1 MRRAYWTTAALLTCG
16 LILFGQNRF
25 DEARERALIQA
36 VLDAYGAAWTKGDAK
51 VAAAVMTEDSDW
63 VSSDGSVVTGRRAI
77 EAAHEEVLTGSGK
90 GSRHSHPGTPK
101 IRFIRRDVAI
111 VDGDSFVGGLRDKD
125 GKELPAQLSC
135 YIAVFVKED
144 GRWLVTAFRS
154 LPQVKSSTSAH

>member
-1 MRRAYWTTAALLTCG
+1 MATSCRINRIFGVPGCECRLPLPLPVRTSSCAASIARR
-16 LILFGQNRF
+16 
-25 DEARERALIQA
+25 
-36 VLDAYGAAWTKGDAK
+36 
-51 VAAAVMTEDSDW
+51 
-63 VSSDGSVVTGRRAI
+63 SVVTGRRAI

-101 IRFIRRDVAI
+101 IRFIRHDVAI

-125 GKELPAQLSC
+125 GKELPAQLSY

-154 LPQVKSSTSAH
+154 LPQVKPSASAH